1 MSRNN
6 KKKGKL
12 KMKKVLLSLALVGTL
27 FADVRP
33 NLDVKSTPVTVVVD
47 ESKHKL
53 EEVETR
59 LKQLDEINNMQEKV
73 NNAQIDTNEVK
84 RRVDDGQ
91 NETIRTL
98 QQQIDRQKYRI
109 ESLENTNDKLNT
121 NINRLDSRLYTLE
134 RKLK

>member
-1 MSRNN
+1 
-6 KKKGKL
+6 
-12 KMKKVLLSLALVGTL
+12 MKKVLLVLALVGTL

-33 NLDVKSTPVTVVVD
+33 SLDVKATPVTVVD

-73 NNAQIDTNEVK
+73 NNSQIDTNEVK

-134 RKLK
+134 RKVK